1 MKVQLEK
8 KVLLLGIYTRHEDE
22 RLQDIL
28 LKLEETG
35 MFTLKEAKKLLK
47 ELKEEGYVEGQNL
60 TLKGFDRGKEIA
72 EEFKV

>member
-1 MKVQLEK
+1 MQLEK